1 MDSVL
6 VIYVPAQTHLIY
18 SAEHNSL
25 TLFREKC
32 SYILDVE
39 SSNHMAENKEEMEH
53 RWFRHIVF
61 PFSVAA
67 DEKYGRFFLSVNREN
82 HALGCSQ
89 HREYVARRPFALA
102 QTAWHKSHEFTSSV
116 KKSKPIFIVVSGAV
130 TYNKLNFYINILIID
145 IDLLPIHINAAD
157 IAVLRPTHVPVFIHI
172 DGTRLKHKPDMQTTI
187 GTLSLLERQTEANVL
202 LEHCLR
208 AVCLLNICYVV
219 CQRITFEG
227 ADCEKAVIIRLPAV
241 LVACS
246 TRRYIVAWVGPK
258 RAARGTGRGTGL
270 STASF
275 HVVVALLLVLHDEE
289 ERKRR
294 TTGHGMRIDEI
305 QGRARGSS
313 PFVCPILARI
323 CTEHTNVH
331 GIFLVPFRHTAFGG
345 SMDHGTGLLLVVE
358 LKSMISIHDS
368 LAVDI
373 GIARRLA
380 RSQSNV
386 VEAEDKQ
393 HGCRNYEELDDTE

>member
-1 MDSVL
+1 MLMD
-6 VIYVPAQTHLIY
+6 IEWPT
-18 SAEHNSL
+18 L
-25 TLFREKC
+25 TL
-32 SYILDVE
+32 
-39 SSNHMAENKEEMEH
+39 N
-53 RWFRHIVF
+53 
-61 PFSVAA
+61 VAI
-67 DEKYGRFFLSVNREN
+67 SCV
-82 HALGCSQ
+82 
-89 HREYVARRPFALA
+89 
-102 QTAWHKSHEFTSSV
+102 
-116 KKSKPIFIVVSGAV
+116 
-130 TYNKLNFYINILIID
+130 
-145 IDLLPIHINAAD
+145 
-157 IAVLRPTHVPVFIHI
+157 
-172 DGTRLKHKPDMQTTI
+172 I
-187 GTLSLLERQTEANVL
+187 GTLSLLERQCSEANVL

-219 CQRITFEG
+219 CQRVTFEG

-275 HVVVALLLVLHDEE
+275 HVVVAPLLVLHDEE

-294 TTGHGMRIDEI
+294 TTGHGMRIDESKKEKGKKGDFII

-323 CTEHTNVH
+323 CTGHTNVH
-331 GIFLVPFRHTAFGG
+331 GVFLVPFRHTASGG

-380 RSQSNV
+380 
-386 VEAEDKQ
+386 
-393 HGCRNYEELDDTE
+393 